1 MSRADQETV
10 RELPPG
16 SRITLDGVEVER
28 LASGELRYWTDL
40 RIGGRRIHK
49 LIGAQAT
56 TSLARARAY
65 VAGLRL
71 AAREDRLQLPKGR
84 KPVHTVASAAEPY
97 LVKLAKLNGR
107 NLQRKRRH
115 LELHLVPALG
125 HIRLSGLDEEA
136 IEGYRTHR
144 HTTGAA
150 HSSINRELASL
161 SDMVSWAV
169 RWRWIGTRPC
179 RIRKVEEHRQHRI
192 ALNAAEVKRLMAAS
206 LADSDLY
213 LHVYV
218 SFLVNS
224 GMRSSEVLA
233 TRFEHV
239 DFEGCRL
246 FVPAAK
252 AGARTQPITVALRDL
267 IRREQTMSQDPA
279 GWIFPSVRQELAGV
293 GHRTRMDRSFARAV
307 KRAGLAGKTTA
318 HALRHTAVTSLVKA
332 GIDLPTIQRISGHR
346 TLAMVMQYTHID
358 DPHIDR
364 AIAHLAHDFE
374 ESFPPSSRQCSDDVE
389 ARATKTAQVIGMK
402 ARK

>member
-1 MSRADQETV
+1 MSRGDQETV
-10 RELPPG
+10 RALAPS
-16 SRITLDGVEVER
+16 SRVTLDGVEVER

-49 LIGAQAT
+49 LIGTQAT
-56 TSLARARAY
+56 TSLARARVY

-97 LVKLAKLNGR
+97 LVKLTKLNGR
-107 NLQRKRRH
+107 NIQRKRRH

-144 HTTGAA
+144 HTAGAA

-169 RWRWIGTRPC
+169 RWKWIGSRPC
-179 RIRKVEEHRQHRI
+179 RIRKVEEHRQHRV
-192 ALNAAEVKRLMAAS
+192 ALTGAEVERLMAAS

-213 LHVYV
+213 LHL
-218 SFLVNS
+218 FTAFCVNS

-233 TRFEHV
+233 ARFEHV

-279 GWIFPSVRQELAGV
+279 GWIFPSARPALAGA

-307 KRAGLAGKTTA
+307 KAAGLAGKVTP
-318 HALRHTAVTSLVKA
+318 HALRHTAITRLVKA
-332 GIDLPTIQRISGHR
+332 GIDLPTIQKISGHR
-346 TLAMVMQYTHID
+346 TLQMVLEYTHID

-364 AIAHLAHDFE
+364 AITHLAQGFE
-374 ESFPPSSRQCSDDVE
+374 ESFPPTSRQRSEDAE
-389 ARATKTAQVIGMK
+389 AASPKSAQIIDLKG
-402 ARK
+402 RK